1 MRKATA
7 IYHAPEGGNKVCEWA
22 DVTFFDGQPVELN
35 SVDHAHMMS
44 KLPGNPHFDFELG
57 EEIPDALKPKRGRPS
72 NADIKANMAAATAH
86 DFEKDR
92 QDEIARRDALS

>member
-1 MRKATA
+1 MQKATA
-7 IYHAPEGGNKVCEWA
+7 TYIAPPGDSKVVEMCG
-22 DVTFFDGQPVELN
+22 VTFHDGKAVELN
-35 SVDHAHMMS
+35 SDDHQHLIN
-44 KLPGNPHFDFELG
+44 KLPGNQHFEVEMG
-57 EEIPDALKPKRGRPS
+57 EKDDTPKPKRGRPS